1 MPRRSHGK
9 RAVVALGGN
18 AITRPGEAGTVEQDY
33 ANLDQSL
40 EGVVALLERGYDLVL
55 THGNGPQIGNQ
66 MIRVE
71 VARDEAPILP
81 LDLMGADI
89 QGGMGYMIEKVL
101 RGKLRKK
108 GMAHRVCCL
117 ITLVEVD
124 AADPAFDDPTKFVG
138 PFYKE
143 EEVET
148 LCRERGWIIKEDSGR
163 GWRRVVPSPQ
173 PIAII
178 EQHEITALL
187 ELGALVICG
196 GGGGIPVARTST
208 GELEGVEGVIDKDQA
223 SAIIALGVRSPEL
236 VVLTGAER
244 VLLNFGT
251 PEETPISIMS
261 VLEARKYQ
269 AEGHFPAGSM
279 GPKID
284 AACRFIEGGGS
295 RTLITDP
302 FRLSDA
308 FEGRTG
314 TWITP

>member
-1 MPRRSHGK
+1 
-9 RAVVALGGN
+9 
-18 AITRPGEAGTVEQDY
+18 
-33 ANLDQSL
+33 
-40 EGVVALLERGYDLVL
+40 
-55 THGNGPQIGNQ
+55 
-66 MIRVE
+66 
-71 VARDEAPILP
+71 
-81 LDLMGADI
+81 
-89 QGGMGYMIEKVL
+89 
-101 RGKLRKK
+101 
-108 GMAHRVCCL
+108 MAHRVCCL

-124 AADPAFDDPTKFVG
+124 AADPAFDNPTKFVG
-138 PFYKE
+138 PFYQE
-143 EEVET
+143 EEIEK
-148 LCRERGWIIKEDSGR
+148 LCRERSWVMKEDSGR
-163 GWRRVVPSPQ
+163 GWRRVVPSPR

-187 ELGALVICG
+187 DSGAVVICG
-196 GGGGIPVARTST
+196 GGGGIPVARSRS
-208 GELEGVEGVIDKDQA
+208 GELEGMEGVIDKDLA

-236 VVLTGAER
+236 VVLTGAEK

-269 AEGHFPAGSM
+269 EEGHFPAGSM

-302 FRLSDA
+302 FKLSDA
-308 FEGRTG
+308 LEGHTG

>member
-40 EGVVALLERGYDLVL
+40 EGVVALLERGYELVL

-71 VARDEAPILP
+71 VARHEAPILP

-124 AADPAFDDPTKFVG
+124 AADPAFDNPTKFVG

-143 EEVET
+143 EEVEK
-148 LCRERGWIIKEDSGR
+148 LHRERGWVIKEDSGR
-163 GWRRVVPSPQ
+163 GWRRVVPSPR

-187 ELGALVICG
+187 DSGALVICG
-196 GGGGIPVARTST
+196 GGGGIPVSRSRS

-236 VVLTGAER
+236 VVLTGAEK

-269 AEGHFPAGSM
+269 GEGHFPAGSM

-302 FRLSDA
+302 FKLSEA
-308 FEGRTG
+308 LEGHTG

>member
-1 MPRRSHGK
+1 MPTRSHGK

-18 AITRPGEAGTVEQDY
+18 AITRPGEEGTVEQDY
-33 ANLDQSL
+33 ANLNRSL

-71 VARDEAPILP
+71 VARKEAPILP

-101 RGKLRKK
+101 RGKLRQK

-124 AADPAFDDPTKFVG
+124 TADPAFDDPTKFVG
-138 PFYKE
+138 PFYHE
-143 EEVET
+143 EKVEK
-148 LCRERGWIIKEDSGR
+148 LSRERGWILKEDSGR
-163 GWRRVVPSPQ
+163 GWRRVVPSPK

-187 ELGALVICG
+187 ESGAVVICG
-196 GGGGIPVARTST
+196 GGGGIPVARTPS
-208 GELEGVEGVIDKDQA
+208 GELEGVEGVIDKDLA

-244 VLLNFGT
+244 VLLNHGT
-251 PEETPISIMS
+251 PEEKPISIMS
-261 VLEARKYQ
+261 VLEARKYHR
-269 AEGHFPAGSM
+269 EGHFPPGNM

-302 FRLSDA
+302 FRLKDA
-308 FEGRTG
+308 LEGQTG

>member
-1 MPRRSHGK
+1 MPRRSPGK

-18 AITRPGEAGTVEQDY
+18 SITRPGEEGTVEQDY
-33 ANLDQSL
+33 ANLGQSL
-40 EGVVALLERGYDLVL
+40 EGVVELLERGYELVL

-71 VARDEAPILP
+71 AAREEAPILP

-124 AADPAFDDPTKFVG
+124 ASDPAFDNPTKFVG
-138 PFYKE
+138 PFYE
-143 EEVET
+143 ESEVEV
-148 LCRERGWIIKEDSGR
+148 LRRDRGWVIKEDPGR
-163 GWRRVVPSPQ
+163 GWRRVVPSPE

-187 ELGALVICG
+187 ESGAIVICG
-196 GGGGIPVARTST
+196 GGGGIPVARNPS
-208 GELEGVEGVIDKDQA
+208 GELDGVEGVIDKDLA

-236 VVLTGAER
+236 VVLTGAEK
-244 VLLNFGT
+244 VLLNLGT
-251 PEETPISIMS
+251 PQQRPVSIMS

-269 AEGHFPAGSM
+269 KEGHFPPGSM
-279 GPKID
+279 GPKIE

-295 RTLITDP
+295 RTLITEP
-302 FRLSDA
+302 FRLKDA
-308 FEGRTG
+308 LEGRTG

>member
-1 MPRRSHGK
+1 
-9 RAVVALGGN
+9 VALGGN

-33 ANLDQSL
+33 ANLDHSL
-40 EGVVALLERGYDLVL
+40 EGVVALLERGYELVL
-55 THGNGPQIGNQ
+55 THGNG
-66 MIRVE
+66 
-71 VARDEAPILP
+71 P

-124 AADPAFDDPTKFVG
+124 ASDPAFDDPTKFVG
-138 PFYKE
+138 PFYRE
-143 EEVET
+143 EEVEG
-148 LCRERGWIIKEDSGR
+148 LRRKRGWAIKEDSGR
-163 GWRRVVPSPQ
+163 GWRRVVPSPK

-187 ELGALVICG
+187 DSGAVVICG
-196 GGGGIPVARTST
+196 GGGGIPVARSRS
-208 GELEGVEGVIDKDQA
+208 GELEGVEGVIDKDLA

-269 AEGHFPAGSM
+269 QEGHFPAGSM

-302 FRLSDA
+302 FKLSEALD
-308 FEGRTG
+308 GQTG

>member
-1 MPRRSHGK
+1 MPRGSHGK

-173 PIAII
+173 
-178 EQHEITALL
+178 
-187 ELGALVICG
+187 
-196 GGGGIPVARTST
+196 
-208 GELEGVEGVIDKDQA
+208 
-223 SAIIALGVRSPEL
+223 
-236 VVLTGAER
+236 
-244 VLLNFGT
+244 
-251 PEETPISIMS
+251 
-261 VLEARKYQ
+261 
-269 AEGHFPAGSM
+269 
-279 GPKID
+279 
-284 AACRFIEGGGS
+284 
-295 RTLITDP
+295 
-302 FRLSDA
+302 
-308 FEGRTG
+308 
-314 TWITP
+314 

>member
-9 RAVVALGGN
+9 KAVVALGGN

-33 ANLDQSL
+33 ANLDRSL
-40 EGVVALLERGYDLVL
+40 EGVVALLERGYELVL

-89 QGGMGYMIEKVL
+89 QGGMGYMIERVL

-124 AADPAFDDPTKFVG
+124 AADPAFDNPTKFVG
-138 PFYKE
+138 PFYKA

-148 LCRERGWIIKEDSGR
+148 LSRERGWIIKEDAGR
-163 GWRRVVPSPQ
+163 GWRRVVPSPR

-178 EQHEITALL
+178 EQHEITTLL
-187 ELGALVICG
+187 ESGALVICG
-196 GGGGIPVARTST
+196 GGGGIPVARTPS
-208 GELEGVEGVIDKDQA
+208 GELEGVEGVIDKDLA

-236 VVLTGAER
+236 VVLTGAEK
-244 VLLNFGT
+244 VMLNFGT
-251 PEETPISIMS
+251 PEETPVSIMS

-302 FRLSDA
+302 FKLSDA
-308 FEGRTG
+308 LEGHTG

>member
-33 ANLDQSL
+33 ANLDHSL
-40 EGVVALLERGYDLVL
+40 EGVVALLERGYELVL

-124 AADPAFDDPTKFVG
+124 ASDPAFDNPTKFVG
-138 PFYKE
+138 PFYRE
-143 EEVET
+143 EEVEK
-148 LCRERGWIIKEDSGR
+148 LSRERGWVIKEDSGR
-163 GWRRVVPSPQ
+163 GWRRVVPSPK

-187 ELGALVICG
+187 DSGAVVICG
-196 GGGGIPVARTST
+196 GGGGIPVARSRS
-208 GELEGVEGVIDKDQA
+208 GELEGVEGVIDKDLA

-236 VVLTGAER
+236 VVLTGAEK

-251 PEETPISIMS
+251 LEETPISIMS

-269 AEGHFPAGSM
+269 EEGHFPAGSM

-302 FRLSDA
+302 FKLGDA
-308 FEGRTG
+308 LEGHTG

>member
-1 MPRRSHGK
+1 
-9 RAVVALGGN
+9 VALGGN
-18 AITRPGEAGTVEQDY
+18 AITRPGEEGTVEQDY
-33 ANLDQSL
+33 ANLDRSL
-40 EGVVALLERGYDLVL
+40 GGVVALLEQGYELVL

-101 RGKLRKK
+101 RSKLRKK
-108 GMAHRVCCL
+108 GMTHRVCCL

-124 AADPAFDDPTKFVG
+124 ASDPAFDNPTKFVG
-138 PFYKE
+138 PFYE
-143 EEVET
+143 EKEVEE
-148 LCRERGWIIKEDSGR
+148 LCGERGWVLKEDSGR
-163 GWRRVVPSPQ
+163 GWRRVVPSPK

-187 ELGALVICG
+187 DSGAVVICG
-196 GGGGIPVARTST
+196 GGGGIPVARSRS
-208 GELEGVEGVIDKDQA
+208 GDLEGMEGVIDKDLA

-269 AEGHFPAGSM
+269 EEGHFPAGSM

-295 RTLITDP
+295 RTLITEP
-302 FRLSDA
+302 FKLREAL
-308 FEGRTG
+308 EGQTG